1 MSAIIVPFPFVNRR
15 SMILRQARYAAG
27 LNPDGAERHRQPF
40 LGAARVL
47 ITAGYPPAAW
57 IEGWHPGAAQF
68 ALRARL
74 GIAARLSVDETRT
87 ILVRWKPFSWSAV
100 ASSTRFAKA
109 SATNLAERA
118 ETSPSATAA
127 EPDPPDKRRRPRTG
141 NPRARE
147 VLVRAAAKS
156 RYFSIDLASSLPNTE
171 ARR

>member
-1 MSAIIVPFPFVNRR
+1 MPNGIKTQAHTESADDR
-15 SMILRQARYAAG
+15 
-27 LNPDGAERHRQPF
+27 
-40 LGAARVL
+40 
-47 ITAGYPPAAW
+47 
-57 IEGWHPGAAQF
+57 
-68 ALRARL
+68 
-74 GIAARLSVDETRT
+74 RLSVDETRT

-127 EPDPPDKRRRPRTG
+127 EPDPPDKRQRPRTG

-156 RYFSIDLASSLPNTE
+156 RYFSVDLASSLLT
-171 ARR
+171 RRLGDER